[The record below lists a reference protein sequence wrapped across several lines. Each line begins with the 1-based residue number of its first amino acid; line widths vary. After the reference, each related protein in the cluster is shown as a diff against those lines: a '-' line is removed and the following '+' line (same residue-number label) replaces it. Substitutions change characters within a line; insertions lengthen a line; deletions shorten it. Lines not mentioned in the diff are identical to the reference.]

1 MSDFIEDKPAKSG
14 RLNVNVGP
22 EAARGLA
29 ELQEELT
36 DKLGFRPSLSQVLEY
51 LIKDYFIKN

>member
-1 MSDFIEDKPAKSG
+1 MSEFVEDKPAKSG
-14 RLNVNVGP
+14 RLNLNVGP

-29 ELQEELT
+29 ELQDVLT

-51 LIKDYFIKN
+51 LIKDYFLNK